1 MKKRGLK
8 IWQFILLLIPLILLP
23 IILCF
28 PFYSMDGD
36 TFVKIQEDVI
46 ESMREDIKDSDS
58 EYKEEILEELDEKL
72 DGVNIKK
79 ELNSALKEIDSEKDL
94 DDYIEDFGDI
104 LGIDWTYI
112 SGWKLLGLEVDISSD
127 ELLEQLHLDESIE
140 NAAKGFVAKT
150 VISKVTDK
158 LNDAINDSLQP
169 VRVIAWIMF
178 IVDLVLMLLL
188 VFSFIFHWNK
198 FILTPIVTL
207 YGGVEIFFAAQA
219 IWGLPGSLAAAA
231 SKGFGDALET
241 LSGFLEAIPNAKN
254 DLNDVQ
260 EYVGIYGKILGKLVG
275 FLYQNMISVG
285 LWMLFSV
292 GLLTVIISVIVMF
305 TGKAPKVVVVDD
317 LEEEQGQGQGGP
329 GKMAAPPVT
338 GMFCLKGSIEGA
350 DIPLDQNPIVVGR
363 SPQECQIVLTNPK
376 VSHRHFSVYYD
387 KGNQVYVLECHSG
400 QGLMIQSAEYGEVK
414 MSQGMSYTLKPKTQ
428 IRIAGDEEIF
438 LLK

>member
-28 PFYSMDGD
+28 PFYSMNGD
-36 TFVKIQEDVI
+36 KFAKIQEDVI
-46 ESMREDIKDSDS
+46 ESVRKDIEDSDS
-58 EYKEEILEELDEKL
+58 EYKEDILEELDQTL

-79 ELNSALKEIDSEKDL
+79 ELNSTLKEIDPEKDL
-94 DDYIEDFGDI
+94 DDYIEEFGEI

-112 SGWKLLGLEVDISSD
+112 SGWKLLGIEADISSD
-127 ELLEQLHLDESIE
+127 DLLEKLHLDESINDAVKE
-140 NAAKGFVAKT
+140 FAVET
-150 VISKVTDK
+150 VISKAADK
-158 LNDAINDSLQP
+158 LNDEINDSLQP
-169 VRVIAWIMF
+169 VRMVAWTMF

-285 LWMLFSV
+285 LWMLFIV

-387 KGNQVYVLECHSG
+387 RGNQVYVLECHSG